1 MMKDND
7 TITQVKRNTK
17 QVRFHINI
25 EGNWFQTEW
34 INYNVVDFTNRTT
47 ALVAM
52 SHDFNVEVRYE

>member
-1 MMKDND
+1 MKDND

>member
-1 MMKDND
+1 MKDDN
-7 TITQVKRNTK
+7 TFTQVKRSTK

>member
-7 TITQVKRNTK
+7 TFVQVKRNNK

-25 EGNWFQTEW
+25 EGNWFQTDW

-52 SHDFNVEVRYE
+52 SHDFNVEIRYE

>member
-1 MMKDND
+1 MKDND

-52 SHDFNVEVRYE
+52 SHDFNVEIRYEG

>member
-1 MMKDND
+1 MKDND

-17 QVRFHINI
+17 QVRFYINI

>member
-1 MMKDND
+1 MKDND

-34 INYNVVDFTNRTT
+34 INYNVVDFTNRST

-52 SHDFNVEVRYE
+52 SHDFNVEVRYEG